1 MCGVVKK
8 FEEYKVVMVI
18 VAILS
23 ATVEIFLRYPPH
35 ASGCSAHEGVP
46 CSTCTRI
53 SMTRYSPSWSPM
65 HTSQV
70 SRDALP
76 GILPVITSP
85 TVWHL
90 LPWSSSADLGG
101 WCVGVGYRFCFS
113 GNASVGYCVCMTPS
127 ILSTADHAYQSLLF
141 TADVP
146 TCT

>member
-18 VAILS
+18 VAVLS
-23 ATVEIFLRYPPH
+23 ATVDLPQVTST
-35 ASGCSAHEGVP
+35 SGCSAHEGVP